1 MTVETSRTL
10 GGVGALLMVL
20 TPFFG
25 TYTAVLGLIGLILVM
40 VALKGLSD
48 HYGEKGIFNN
58 ALYGVILAIVGI
70 VVFIAM
76 IVVAAIGFLS
86 ALGIDLSTVWS
97 DPAVLSNINW
107 QEILTLEAIWPHIAT
122 VLGSFILLFIFF
134 VVAGIFSRRSLNL
147 VSEKTGVGLFG
158 TTGLLILIGAILTII
173 GIGFILLWI
182 ALILLTISFFSI
194 KTWDSADHNQ
204 SANVK

>member
-1 MTVETSRTL
+1 MTLETSRTL

-25 TYTAVLGLIGLILVM
+25 TYTVGLGLVGLILVM

-70 VVFIAM
+70 VAFIAM
-76 IVVAAIGFLS
+76 IVVTAIGFLS

-97 DPAVLSNINW
+97 DPTVLSSINW
-107 QEILTLEAIWPHIAT
+107 EELVTLDILWPHITAIF
-122 VLGSFILLFIFF
+122 GSFVLLFIFV
-134 VVAGIFSRRSLNL
+134 VVASFFLRKSLTM
-147 VSEKTGVGLFG
+147 VSEKAGVGLFG
-158 TTGLLILIGAILTII
+158 TTGLLILIGAVLTII
-173 GIGFILLWI
+173 GVGFILLWVS
-182 ALILLTISFFSI
+182 LILLTIAFFSI
-194 KTWDSADHNQ
+194 KT
-204 SANVK
+204 